1 MPAEKLQV
9 HPDNYV
15 QLKLVILKHLPIL
28 GQYHGHLT
36 AHIGAGAKFS
46 P

>member
-1 MPAEKLQV
+1 MSLLMMPAEKLQV

-28 GQYHGHLT
+28 GQYPW
-36 AHIGAGAKFS
+36 AFYS
-46 P
+46 